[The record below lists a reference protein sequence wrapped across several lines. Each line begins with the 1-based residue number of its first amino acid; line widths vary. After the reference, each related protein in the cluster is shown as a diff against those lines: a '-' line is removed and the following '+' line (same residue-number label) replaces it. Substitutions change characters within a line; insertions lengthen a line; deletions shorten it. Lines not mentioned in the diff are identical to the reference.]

1 MQCIQ
6 NILDLA
12 MPILRESP
20 NVVTLPRPEGAQ
32 RVLVVG
38 DLHGSLADLH
48 HIFEQNGW
56 PSEENVYIFNGDF
69 VDRGL
74 FGLEVLMV
82 LLACKGI
89 SDSLASADGLLQWHS
104 QARSF
109 STGVITK
116 TGCCARLMDFTRRCL
131 Q

>member
-1 MQCIQ
+1 
-6 NILDLA
+6 
-12 MPILRESP
+12 MPILKESP
-20 NVVTLPRPEGAQ
+20 NVVTLPKPEGAQ

-82 LLACKGI
+82 LLACKGG
-89 SDSLASADGLLQWHS
+89 AWAGLNGGMMVWVQWRYQS
-104 QARSF
+104 VCS
-109 STGVITK
+109 
-116 TGCCARLMDFTRRCL
+116 
-131 Q
+131 